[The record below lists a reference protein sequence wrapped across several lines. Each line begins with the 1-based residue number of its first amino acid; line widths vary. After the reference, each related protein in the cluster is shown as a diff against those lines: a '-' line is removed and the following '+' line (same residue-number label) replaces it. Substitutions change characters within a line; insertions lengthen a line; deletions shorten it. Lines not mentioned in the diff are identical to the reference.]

1 MLIRS
6 RNFDYHLFFK
16 NNLQDI
22 KAILLPELTQRLV
35 FIISNTTVHDL
46 YAKEMEE
53 LLQGSSFHWILIQ
66 DGEQYKNWDSFQ
78 SVVEK
83 VDALGVTRASLI
95 IGFGGGV
102 VGDLAGFVASTI
114 LRGIDYIAIPT
125 TLLAMV
131 DSSIGGKTA
140 INTRQGKN
148 RLGTFYPP
156 KMVLMPFECLL
167 SLPQKEIQCGLGEI
181 IKHGILGDER
191 ILEILEENAPKI
203 AQKDLEILIE
213 LVQRSCSV
221 KGTIVMEDENEQGR
235 RKILNLGHTI
245 GHAIEKVL
253 NYSGITHGHAV
264 GIGIVTELKWMVSEG
279 YLEISVLKRVQEILK
294 RLDMSI
300 NIKDIDKEECIRAI
314 SFDKKRKYDMMTL
327 SIVEDIAVVKNMD
340 VPMKDISKIVE
351 HLFLGEEE

>member
-1 MLIRS
+1 
-6 RNFDYHLFFK
+6 LFFK
-16 NNLQDI
+16 DNLQDV
-22 KAILLPELTQRLV
+22 KETLLPELTQRLV
-35 FIISNTTVHDL
+35 FIISNTTVHGL
-46 YAKEMEE
+46 YAKQMEK
-53 LLQGSSFHWILIQ
+53 LLEGSSFHWILIQ
-66 DGEQYKNWDSFQ
+66 DGEKYKNWNSFQ
-78 SVVEK
+78 SVVEQ
-83 VDALGVTRASLI
+83 VDALSVTRTSLI

-140 INTRQGKN
+140 INTREGKN
-148 RLGTFYPP
+148 RLGSFYPP

-191 ILEILEENAPKI
+191 ILEILEEDAPKI

-221 KGTIVMEDENEQGR
+221 KGEIVMEDENERGR

-253 NYSGITHGHAV
+253 NYDGITHGHAV
-264 GIGIVTELKWMVSEG
+264 AIGIVTELKWMVSEKF
-279 YLEISVLKRVQEILK
+279 LDSSVVERIQKILK
-294 RLDMSI
+294 RLDMSTKI
-300 NIKDIDKEECIRAI
+300 RDISKEDCIRAI
-314 SFDKKRKYDMMTL
+314 SFDKKRKYDMITM
-327 SIVEDIAVVKNMD
+327 SIVEDITVVNNMD
-340 VPMKDISKIVE
+340 IPMADISKIVE
-351 HLFLGEEE
+351 HLFLGEKE